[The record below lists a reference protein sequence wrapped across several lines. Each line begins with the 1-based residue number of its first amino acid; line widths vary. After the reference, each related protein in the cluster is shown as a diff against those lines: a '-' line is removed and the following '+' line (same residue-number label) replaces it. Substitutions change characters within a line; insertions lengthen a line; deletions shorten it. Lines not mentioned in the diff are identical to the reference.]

1 MKRGIITNNGHG
13 IHISDG
19 EVWMTAWEIADL
31 FYTTVGSIN
40 SSLKA
45 ILKANVLKKYDICQ
59 CIKLEN
65 RNSADVYN
73 LNMIIALSYQID
85 TGHSAAFRRWL
96 INKVTHNQ
104 DYNILLYL
112 NTKHTYNIGIHPF
125 ILHVIHILCNETP
138 CMRYRLFV
146 NI

>member
-40 SSLKA
+40 SRLNA
-45 ILKANVLKKYDICQ
+45 ILKANILKKYDICQ

-65 RNSADVYN
+65 GNSADVYN
-73 LNMIIALSYQID
+73 LNMIIALSYQIN
-85 TGHSAAFRRWL
+85 TGHSAAFRKWL
-96 INKVTHNQ
+96 ISKVASKQKGISLFFPTSAANMYH
-104 DYNILLYL
+104 LY
-112 NTKHTYNIGIHPF
+112 F
-125 ILHVIHILCNETP
+125 FC
-138 CMRYRLFV
+138 
-146 NI
+146 